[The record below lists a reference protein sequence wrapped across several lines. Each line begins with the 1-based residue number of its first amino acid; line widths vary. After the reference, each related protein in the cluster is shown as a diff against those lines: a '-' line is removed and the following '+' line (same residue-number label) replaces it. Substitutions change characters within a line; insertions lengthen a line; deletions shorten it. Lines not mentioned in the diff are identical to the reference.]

1 MDNLFKNVSEI
12 QILAVWFVWFFF
24 FLEAGQVDGGFVN
37 LPPGKFTITL
47 RAWESLATVYKI
59 QLYWCVFTVRVLQ

>member
-1 MDNLFKNVSEI
+1 MDNLFNMFQRSKFYLSG
-12 QILAVWFVWFFF
+12 LGGFS
-24 FLEAGQVDGGFVN
+24 LEAGQVDGGFVN

-47 RAWESLATVYKI
+47 SAWDSLATVYKL

>member
-24 FLEAGQVDGGFVN
+24 FLRQ
-37 LPPGKFTITL
+37 GKWMGDLSTF
-47 RAWESLATVYKI
+47 RQANSPSH
-59 QLYWCVFTVRVLQ
+59 